1 MNATGTALQD
11 NIKRE
16 DPVDLT
22 NIETPSQVNKNHNSC
37 NWYVH
42 EITMT
47 MTMGQ
52 TPTSPFP
59 PPPIT
64 HMLCMFIMHVRLECL
79 LQWSSLRDRHSVEI
93 VLEKSYYKKINFFLI
108 SLKKVHMVY
117 QLFVMNHFK
126 PKDPNFDSLYFVF
139 HICDIF
145 SSGNLFFNPKV
156 TPSWNFGSSHHH
168 LVENVLIFTMKGL
181 KVYYSNC

>member
-42 EITMT
+42 EITIT

-52 TPTSPFP
+52 TPISPFPP

-64 HMLCMFIMHVRLECL
+64 HMLCMFIMHVRLESL

-93 VLEKSYYKKINFFLI
+93 VLEKSYHKKINFFLI

-126 PKDPNFDSLYFVF
+126 PKDPISIL
-139 HICDIF
+139 CT
-145 SSGNLFFNPKV
+145 LFFIFV
-156 TPSWNFGSSHHH
+156 IFLALGICF
-168 LVENVLIFTMKGL
+168 LIQK
-181 KVYYSNC
+181 

>member
-11 NIKRE
+11 NSKRE

-42 EITMT
+42 EITIT

-52 TPTSPFP
+52 TPISPFP

-79 LQWSSLRDRHSVEI
+79 LQWSSLRDRHSVQI
-93 VLEKSYYKKINFFLI
+93 VLEKSYYKKI
-108 SLKKVHMVY
+108 
-117 QLFVMNHFK
+117 K

-156 TPSWNFGSSHHH
+156 TPSWHCGSSHHH
-168 LVENVLIFTMKGL
+168 LVENVWIFTMKGL